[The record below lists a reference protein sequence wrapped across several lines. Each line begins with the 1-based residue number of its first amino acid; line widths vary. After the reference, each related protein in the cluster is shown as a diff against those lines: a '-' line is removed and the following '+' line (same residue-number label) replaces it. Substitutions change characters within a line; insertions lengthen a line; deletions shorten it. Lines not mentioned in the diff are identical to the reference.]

1 MNFKDWFRSQRKRD
15 DAVGLASDWFFS
27 KRSRVRVEAKD
38 EDQEDPGWWE
48 RVIERSAGR
57 SYRKWLLGAVR
68 TAWSEWVFAQGKN
81 GKGDSGFIDVMK
93 VRSTVAR
100 VSLSVKG
107 PRETGGW
114 EHEDIISVAKFIGPV
129 AHVGLKAKLTVNL
142 GNYDSASVEGMCI
155 APCYIEEMGEMG
167 ELVDEIAVGKL
178 NKQMEELVGVK
189 GDTRHFGD
197 VMKEATEPFKPEKK
211 AFKGKAGMVDD
222 FINSDGERALE
233 SPDEIV
239 SEEVKDEQY
248 EPAESSRDND
258 DVLF

>member
-1 MNFKDWFRSQRKRD
+1 MDFKDWFRYQRKRS
-15 DAVGLASDWFFS
+15 DAVGMASDWFFS
-27 KRSRVRVEAKD
+27 EKSRVRVEASD
-38 EDQEDPGWWE
+38 VDQGGLGWWE

-57 SYRKWLLGAVR
+57 PYRKWLLGATR

-81 GKGDSGFIDVMK
+81 DNGDSGLIDVMK

-100 VSLSVKG
+100 VLLSVKG

-114 EHEDIISVAKFIGPV
+114 EHEDIISVDKFVGPV
-129 AHVGLKAKLTVNL
+129 AYVGLKAKLTVNL

-197 VMKEATEPFKPEKK
+197 VMKEAEPFKPEKK
-211 AFKGKAGMVDD
+211 TFKGNVWMVDD
-222 FINSDGERALE
+222 FINGEGERALE
-233 SPDEIV
+233 SPDEVV
-239 SEEVKDEQY
+239 SEEVEDDEQY
-248 EPAESSRDND
+248 EPAGSARDND